1 MSPSWRTSSWIGAA
15 IGVVAAVVLTWL
27 VREGWQVLLS
37 AVQEGVATIAGPGWL
52 LVALGV
58 VLVLIVVGADCHPL
72 IAAVPAAWFLL
83 LFGPSLTG
91 MQMGTPRWYPD
102 WMTSYALQAI
112 SPAAFI
118 VTGVLVAGTVAAYVR
133 QRLFASEPEAV
144 EPEEA
149 HL

>member
-1 MSPSWRTSSWIGAA
+1 MSTSWRTSSWIGAA

-27 VREGWQVLLS
+27 VREGWRALLS

-52 LVALGV
+52 LLAVGVILVAV
-58 VLVLIVVGADCHPL
+58 VVGAEFHPL

-83 LFGPSLTG
+83 LFGSFLAG
-91 MQMGTPRWYPD
+91 MAMGTPGWYPD

-118 VTGVLVAGTVAAYVR
+118 VTGVLVAGAIAAYVR
-133 QRLFASEPEAV
+133 RLFASEPGAA

-149 HL
+149 HS

>member
-1 MSPSWRTSSWIGAA
+1 MSISWRTSSWIGAA

-58 VLVLIVVGADCHPL
+58 VLVAVVVGADFHPL

-83 LFGPSLTG
+83 LFGPTLAG
-91 MQMGTPRWYPD
+91 MEMGTPGWYPD
-102 WMTSYALQAI
+102 WMTSYSLQAI
-112 SPAAFI
+112 SPAPFI
-118 VTGVLVAGTVAAYVR
+118 VTGVLVAGTIAAYVR
-133 QRLFASEPEAV
+133 HRLFASEPAAA

-149 HL
+149 HP